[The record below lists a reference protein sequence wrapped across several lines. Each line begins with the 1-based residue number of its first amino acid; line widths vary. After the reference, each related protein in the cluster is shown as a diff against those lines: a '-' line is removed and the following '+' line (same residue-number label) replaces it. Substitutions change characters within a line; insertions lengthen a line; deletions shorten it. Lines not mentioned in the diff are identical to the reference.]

1 MRGIDPRTSHM
12 LSERST
18 TWATYPLPMIV
29 SVNIKRLTFIHNDYD
44 QIKKERNKVSETGL
58 VNEAAMK
65 PTKEMKYYQLMVA
78 KTGGKIDG
86 RKKLFSPAGNW
97 TPVSRVTGGDTDHY
111 TTEDLMAYCGYL
123 LTTLNAWQTCE
134 KHSMFGY
141 YVLPV
146 QCRFSSMMLSW
157 IMFLNWRKSFLQ
169 FQNCIC

>member
-1 MRGIDPRTSHM
+1 MQGIDPRTSHM

-18 TWATYPLPMIV
+18 TWATSPLPKIV

-86 RKKLFSPAGNW
+86 RKNCSPRRGIEPRSPAWQAGI
-97 TPVSRVTGGDTDHY
+97 
-111 TTEDLMAYCGYL
+111 
-123 LTTLNAWQTCE
+123 LTTILPRTWWLIVATFWLRSVFGKLVRNTQCLVTMCYLFNAGFPRWCCPE
-134 KHSMFGY
+134 
-141 YVLPV
+141 
-146 QCRFSSMMLSW
+146 
-157 IMFLNWRKSFLQ
+157 
-169 FQNCIC
+169 